1 MSSIL
6 SQYLP
11 SITYS
16 CNFIDSIPSS
26 NSSIILPNWT
36 CNDNANYT
44 IFDFSRFTNIES
56 IEIGNDSFYWVKT
69 FRIDGLNKLN
79 IEIGNDSFY
88 WVKTFRID
96 GLNKLN
102 KLKIGQNSFTQNK
115 FGSRYVYNTILKSFH
130 ILNCERLISIEI
142 GEYSFTEF
150 AGEFELSN
158 LPSLQSIII
167 GYSVYSDQ
175 SYLVFDNSFIIRGI

>member
-79 IEIGNDSFY
+79 
-88 WVKTFRID
+88 
-96 GLNKLN
+96 
-102 KLKIGQNSFTQNK
+102 KLKIGQNSFTKSKN
-115 FGSRYVYNTILKSFH
+115 GNIYYSNILYSFH
-130 ILNCERLISIEI
+130 ILNCEQLISIEI
-142 GEYSFTEF
+142 GEYSFSEF
-150 AGEFELSN
+150 TGEFELSN

-167 GYSVYSDQ
+167 GSIG
-175 SYLVFDNSFIIRGI
+175 FDSSNFYGSSSFIIRGI